1 MIGDLHIHSKLSDG
15 SASLEDIVFYAKR
28 SGLDFIAIT
37 DHDTLAGVSRAE
49 ILGRRYGVGI
59 IPGVEISAHDPEN
72 GRRVH
77 LLCYLPQKP
86 DRLAGLLERI
96 LEDRRRAGMVM
107 LDRIMRSFPIT
118 EEHVMRYA
126 SASMSVYKVHIMQAL
141 LDLGYDTRVYGD
153 LYHSLF
159 DRDSPQSCYEPVK
172 YPTVD
177 EALDAVAEA
186 GGVAVLA
193 HPSVYRSMELLE
205 RLAPTGRLQGVEI
218 DHPRNTPEDQLRMRQ
233 IAQENGLIVTGG
245 TDFHGFYATG
255 HSNPLGSCMTG
266 EESLRRLFEVARG
279 LPRE

>member
-59 IPGVEISAHDPEN
+59 IPGVEISARDPDN

-96 LEDRRRAGMVM
+96 LEDRRRAGLVM
-107 LDRIMRSFPIT
+107 LDRVMRSFPIT

-126 SASMSVYKVHIMQAL
+126 SASMSIYKVHIMQAL
-141 LDLGYDTRVYGD
+141 LDLGYDTRIYGD

-159 DRDSPQSCYEPVK
+159 DKDSPNSCYEQVA

-186 GGVAVLA
+186 DGVAVLA
-193 HPSVYRSMELLE
+193 HPSIYRSMELLE

-218 DHPRNTPEDQLRMRQ
+218 DHPRNHPEDQPRMRK
-233 IAQENGLIVTGG
+233 IAEENGLIVTGG
-245 TDFHGFYATG
+245 TDFHGFYASG
-255 HSNPLGSCMTG
+255 HSNPLGSCITQ
-266 EESLRRLFEVARG
+266 EESLRRLFETALAG
-279 LPRE
+279 RE